1 MRVTCRMLHSLMV
14 QVETYLTHNS
24 FSRKRGGFKV
34 KINGVQ
40 IYKVSRELGPRE
52 VNLLGRNTTT
62 S

>member
-40 IYKVSRELGPRE
+40 IYKVS
-52 VNLLGRNTTT
+52 
-62 S
+62 

>member
-1 MRVTCRMLHSLMV
+1 MRIEEQSDCITLHIFMRVTCRMLHSLMV

-40 IYKVSRELGPRE
+40 IYKVS
-52 VNLLGRNTTT
+52 
-62 S
+62 